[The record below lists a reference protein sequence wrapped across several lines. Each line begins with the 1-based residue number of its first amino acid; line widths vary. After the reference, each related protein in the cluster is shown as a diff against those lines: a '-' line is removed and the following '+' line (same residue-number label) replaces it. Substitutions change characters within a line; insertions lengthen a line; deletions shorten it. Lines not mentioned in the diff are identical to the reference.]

1 MTNLMIMYIFIYGI
15 RVLFCIIALFA
26 STDKKDLEENLMITN
41 MWEVVMF
48 AVLPFYMTYWFWKK
62 MELKLKK

>member
-1 MTNLMIMYIFIYGI
+1 MIMYIFIYGI
-15 RVLFCIIALFA
+15 RVLFCIIALSA

-62 MELKLKK
+62 MELKLKN

>member
-15 RVLFCIIALFA
+15 RVLFCIIALST

-62 MELKLKK
+62 MELKLKN

>member
-15 RVLFCIIALFA
+15 RVLFCIIVLFA

-62 MELKLKK
+62 MELKLEK

>member
-15 RVLFCIIALFA
+15 RVLFCIIVLFA